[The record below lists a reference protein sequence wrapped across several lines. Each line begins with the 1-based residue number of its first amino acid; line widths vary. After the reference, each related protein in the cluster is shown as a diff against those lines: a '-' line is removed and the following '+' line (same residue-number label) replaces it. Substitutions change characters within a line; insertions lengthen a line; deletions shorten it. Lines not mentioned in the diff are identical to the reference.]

1 MRVYCT
7 SLPVGGESDETPAKF
22 VHAVVLAWV
31 RHLVTYLQQPVAQLL
46 HVLVEH
52 NMWHMYMTMYA
63 HVCMYN
69 NAFKTYNSETVLKF
83 RRHHLQY

>member
-1 MRVYCT
+1 MRAHCT
-7 SLPVGGESDETPAKF
+7 SLPISGESDETPAKL

-52 NMWHMYMTMYA
+52 NMWHIYDNVRTCMYA
-63 HVCMYN
+63 QECVQ
-69 NAFKTYNSETVLKF
+69 NS
-83 RRHHLQY
+83 